1 LSIPSTANFD
11 TFIKVIKKGMSIGKL
26 KIAIIPKLPF
36 VFAAIADIIV
46 RITENPILPIVR
58 HSMNINRF

>member
-1 LSIPSTANFD
+1 
-11 TFIKVIKKGMSIGKL
+11 MSIGKL

-36 VFAAIADIIV
+36 VFAAIADIMV

-58 HSMNINRF
+58 HNMNINRF